1 MLKKLILCLG
11 LTFTSL
17 LSFAQE
23 NTASP
28 YSYYGLG
35 EVKFR
40 GTQDVKA
47 MGGVAITGDSIAI
60 NLMNPASYSRL
71 FLTTFSV
78 GGTSTFN
85 KLKTD
90 AETESAK
97 RTTLDYLAVGVPMG
111 KLGAS
116 FGIMPY
122 SAVGYKLQSSYLDD
136 NGTTT
141 VEDDDFTRNIKQLG
155 SGNINRVFAGFA
167 YNFNKHFSIGANFE
181 YNFGK
186 AEAEIIESIDGVQL
200 GTRELNQNTISGFTT
215 NFGLLYDGKLDE
227 KRKFYSSLT
236 FSPESKLNSKNYRNT
251 ATVSYSSGGTEFVS
265 DFDELQLPDTKLVV
279 PSKLALGFG
288 VGEKNKW
295 MLGTQLSF
303 IGSKNMVNRYM
314 DSNTNSEYENGQIY
328 SLGGYYIPKYDSFSS
343 YLSRVVY
350 RAGFRYEKT
359 GLIVNGE
366 GINDYG
372 MNFGLGLPVGISK
385 IDLGF
390 EYGKRGTTTNGLIQ
404 ENYFNI
410 SVGLSLSDKWFKK
423 TLID

>member
-116 FGIMPY
+116 FGLMPY
-122 SAVGYKLQSSYLDD
+122 SAIGYKLQNSYVDE
-136 NGTTT
+136 NNI
-141 VEDDDFTRNIKQLG
+141 TRNVKQLG
-155 SGNINRVFAGFA
+155 SGNINRVFVGFA
-167 YNFNKHFSIGANFE
+167 YNFNKNFSIGANFE

-186 AEAEIIESIDGVQL
+186 TEAEIRESFNGIQL
-200 GTRELNQNTISGFTT
+200 GSRELNQNTISGVTT

-251 ATVSYSSGGTEFVS
+251 ATVSYSSSGAEFIS
-265 DFDELQLPDTKLVV
+265 DYQEQFLDDTKLVV

-390 EYGKRGTTTNGLIQ
+390 EYGKRGTATNGLIQ

>member
-11 LTFTSL
+11 FAFTSL

-35 EVKFR
+35 ELKFK

-47 MGGVAITGDSIAI
+47 MGGLAITGDSLAI
-60 NLMNPASYSRL
+60 NLVNPASYSRL
-71 FLTTFSV
+71 LLTTFSV
-78 GGTSTFN
+78 GGTTTFN

-90 AETESAK
+90 SDSENAK

-116 FGIMPY
+116 FGLMPY
-122 SAVGYKLQSSYLDD
+122 SAVGYKLKNSYVDTD
-136 NGTTT
+136 NG
-141 VEDDDFTRNIKQLG
+141 VTRNVEQLG

-167 YNFNKHFSIGANFE
+167 YNFNKNFSIGANFE

-186 AEAEIIESIDGVQL
+186 VEAEIKESFDGVQL
-200 GTRELNQNTISGFTT
+200 GTRELNENRVSGFTT
-215 NFGLLYDGKLDE
+215 NFGLLYDGQLDE
-227 KRKFYSSLT
+227 KIKFYSSLT
-236 FSPESKLNSKNYRNT
+236 FSPESKLTSKNYRNT
-251 ATVSYSSGGTEFVS
+251 ATVSYGSSGTEYIS
-265 DFDELQLPDTKLVV
+265 NYQEEYLDDSKLVV
-279 PSKLALGFG
+279 PSKLAIGFG

-295 MLGTQLSF
+295 MLGTQVSF
-303 IGSKNMVNRYM
+303 VGSGNMVNRYEN
-314 DSNTNSEYENGQIY
+314 SELSEYENGQIY
-328 SLGGYYIPKYDSFSS
+328 TLGGYYIPKYDSFSS

-359 GLIVNGE
+359 GLIVNDE
-366 GINDYG
+366 SINDYG

-385 IDLGF
+385 IDVSF
-390 EYGKRGTTTNGLIQ
+390 EFGKRGTTSNGLIQ

-410 SVGLSLSDKWFKK
+410 GVGLSLSDKWFKK